1 MPWSYDGPAHPVRAR
16 DPVAPQNLVASQARP
31 GEEPS
36 TRTTWG
42 PRPVASLWH
51 EDLWRHLAPVRCRK
65 AASRSLSSIGVN
77 ATELQVYP
85 ARHGTL
91 SHGAASS
98 AHLQRQTS
106 SDATRAGPVFAQ
118 GPFFRPGE
126 RWPPRVRRRRAMA
139 VEPLAPPAA
148 ARIATRI
155 VACVATHG
163 AACVDTCSATVYTN
177 DPKRAR
183 EAIFTNLCTLLRPHV
198 CPQWRNSVH
207 KCPKTDPRGHFR
219 QSVYTPASPTH
230 GRPRD
235 RAGSRVPRRQ
245 RPHGTRDARALGPED
260 HAAGAMTQPATHT
273 SS

>member
-16 DPVAPQNLVASQARP
+16 DPVASQALVASQARP
-31 GEEPS
+31 GEGPS

-42 PRPVASLWH
+42 PRPVASLCY

-91 SHGAASS
+91 SHDAASS

-106 SDATRAGPVFAQ
+106 GGATRAGPVFAQ
-118 GPFFRPGE
+118 SPFFRPGE
-126 RWPPRVRRRRAMA
+126 RWPPRVRRRRALA
-139 VEPLAPPAA
+139 VELLAPPAA
-148 ARIATRI
+148 ARVATRI
-155 VACVATHG
+155 AACVATCG
-163 AACVDTCSATVYTN
+163 AARGAAHGATVYTN
-177 DPKRAR
+177 APKRAR
-183 EAIFTNLCTLLRPHV
+183 EAIFANLCTLLRPHV

-207 KCPKTDPRGHFR
+207 KCPKTVPRGHFR

-230 GRPRD
+230 ACSRD
-235 RAGSRVPRRQ
+235 RAVSRVPRHR
-245 RPHGTRDARALGPED
+245 RPHGPRDARALGPEA
-260 HAAGAMTQPATHT
+260 HAAEAVTQPATRT

>member
-16 DPVAPQNLVASQARP
+16 GPVASQALVASQARP
-31 GEEPS
+31 GEGPS
-36 TRTTWG
+36 TRMTWG

-85 ARHGTL
+85 ARHASL
-91 SHGAASS
+91 SHSAASS
-98 AHLQRQTS
+98 ARLQRQTS
-106 SDATRAGPVFAQ
+106 GDATRAEPVFAQ
-118 GPFFRPGE
+118 DPFFRPGE

-148 ARIATRI
+148 AR
-155 VACVATHG
+155 VAACG
-163 AACVDTCSATVYTN
+163 AACVAAHGATVYTN
-177 DPKRAR
+177 APKLCR
-183 EAIFTNLCTLLRPHV
+183 EAIFANLCTLLRPHV

-219 QSVYTPASPTH
+219 RSVYTPAPPPT
-230 GRPRD
+230 
-235 RAGSRVPRRQ
+235 S
-245 RPHGTRDARALGPED
+245 ARATGRGHGSHDVDGPMAPVMPGRSGLRTTPPER
-260 HAAGAMTQPATHT
+260 
-273 SS
+273 

>member
-1 MPWSYDGPAHPVRAR
+1 MPWGYDGPAYPVRAR

-126 RWPPRVRRRRAMA
+126 RWPPRVRRRRATA

-148 ARIATRI
+148 ARVATRI
-155 VACVATHG
+155 AARVAT
-163 AACVDTCSATVYTN
+163 CVDTCGAARGAAHGATVYTN
-177 DPKRAR
+177 APKRR
-183 EAIFTNLCTLLRPHV
+183 QEAILANLCTLLLPHPRLPARPGGVTGPTTSTAPWH
-198 CPQWRNSVH
+198 
-207 KCPKTDPRGHFR
+207 PRCQG
-219 QSVYTPASPTH
+219 
-230 GRPRD
+230 
-235 RAGSRVPRRQ
+235 
-245 RPHGTRDARALGPED
+245 ARA
-260 HAAGAMTQPATHT
+260 
-273 SS
+273 